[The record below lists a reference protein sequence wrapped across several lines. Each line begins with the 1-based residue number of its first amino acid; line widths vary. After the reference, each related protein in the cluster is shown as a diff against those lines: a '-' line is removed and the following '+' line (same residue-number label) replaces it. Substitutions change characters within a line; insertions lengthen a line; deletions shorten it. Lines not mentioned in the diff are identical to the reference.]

1 MNTSELDISNHS
13 LDELVFENRN
23 KHYGAFYLR
32 MKSPIH
38 TIAAFSIAMVVF
50 LLIVFANDIQKL
62 LKGNEASV
70 VDAMEMEVEVEL
82 KDVSMDEKVEEPM
95 PEPMKIEPPKIEVV
109 KFLPPEFKPNV
120 TNEEVLQKTDDLN
133 ETNVGTENKE
143 GEKGLNE
150 EIVESG
156 NGNATIGDKKEEDD
170 KIYTNVQERASFPGG
185 EAERLKFLNKNAS
198 YPHVDE
204 QKGISGTVHVRFV
217 VRKDG
222 SIDNITVARGV
233 SPTLDAEAVRLVKAM
248 PKWNPGKN
256 NGTPVN
262 SNFIM
267 QVKFTL
273 PE

>member
-1 MNTSELDISNHS
+1 MNTRELDISNHS

-23 KHYGAFYLR
+23 KTYGAFYLR

-38 TIAAFSIAMVVF
+38 SIAAFGIAMVVF

-62 LKGNEASV
+62 LKGNQAAV
-70 VDAMEMEVEVEL
+70 VDVVEMEVEVEL

-120 TNEEVLQKTDDLN
+120 TNEDDLKKTTELD
-133 ETNVGTENKE
+133 ETNVGKEDKE

-150 EIVESG
+150 DIVETG
-156 NGNATIGDKKEEDD
+156 NG
-170 KIYTNVQERASFPGG
+170 
-185 EAERLKFLNKNAS
+185 NAS

-204 QKGISGTVHVRFV
+204 QKGIQGTVHVRFV
-217 VRKDG
+217 VMKDG
-222 SIDNITVARGV
+222 SIDRISVARGI
-233 SPTLDAEAVRLVKAM
+233 SPTLDAEAIRLAKLM
-248 PKWNPGKN
+248 PKWIPAKL
-256 NGTPVN
+256 NGTAVN